1 MLKCCIFFVQYEQI
15 RRILMKYIVILFLF
29 FSFFSTASM
38 VKRGI
43 DNDNLTSNEKIF
55 REAQLL
61 KEIYQINTKN
71 RKRQIYI
78 AVGQVEIDYNETR
91 FINFNERDMEKINKI
106 IPDYHQ
112 VKIEDSLTSREKN
125 KLKKIIKKHL
135 NQSARLS
142 NWFKIYREDYYRMI
156 QES

>member
-1 MLKCCIFFVQYEQI
+1 
-15 RRILMKYIVILFLF
+15 MKYIVILFLF

-135 NQSARLS
+135 NQSGRLS